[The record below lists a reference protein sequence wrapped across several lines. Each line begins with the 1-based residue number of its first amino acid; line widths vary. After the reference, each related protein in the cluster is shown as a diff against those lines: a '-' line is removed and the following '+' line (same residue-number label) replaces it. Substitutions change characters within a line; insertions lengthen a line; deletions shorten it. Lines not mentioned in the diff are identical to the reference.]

1 MHPGRLNP
9 GSLSGSVSREIQ
21 ESELDRCYV
30 ERYRRNPERPAW
42 AEMGARLAAE
52 VLPEKALE

>member
-9 GSLSGSVSREIQ
+9 GSLSGRVSREIQ

-30 ERYRRNPERPAW
+30 ERYRRKPERPTC

-52 VLPEKALE
+52 VLGEEAWE